1 MKSAAKKKT
10 IQVILLSK
18 QPKLGALGD
27 VVNVKNG
34 YGRNFLIPQGKAVRA
49 TKESLAHFEIR
60 RAELE
65 AIAAQ
70 HLAEAQARATTLS
83 AVVVSMPVKAGED
96 GKLFGSVGTLDIATA
111 LSTASSTTVIKSEV
125 LLPNGTLRQLGE
137 YEIQLKLH
145 SDVVTSFKLTLVAEK

>member
-18 QPKLGALGD
+18 QVNLGQLGD
-27 VVNVKNG
+27 LVNVKNG
-34 YGRNFLIPQGKAVRA
+34 HARNYLIPHGKAVRA
-49 TKESLAHFEIR
+49 TKDSIAHFETR

-65 AIAAQ
+65 ALQ
-70 HLAEAQARATTLS
+70 NSHLAEAQARATVLS
-83 AVVVSMPVKAGED
+83 QLTISIPVKAGED

-111 LSTASSTTVIKSEV
+111 VIAAGSTIVKSEV

-137 YEIQLKLH
+137 YDIQLKLH
-145 SDVVTSFKLTLVAEK
+145 SDVITSFKLTLVAEK